1 MSQAHARS
9 WLCGL
14 AGIALLAAG
23 LTLSAG
29 RPANASTKVEVQVA
43 ARKYAYRVSGV
54 DRPEIHVHEG
64 DVVHVTFSTEDI
76 PHSFTIDEP
85 YRISKRA
92 APGKPVT
99 FEFLADKAG
108 TFPFY
113 CNLALDDRCKKEV
126 RGTLIVDARAT
137 PRSR

>member
-1 MSQAHARS
+1 VSQVHARS
-9 WLCGL
+9 WLCGV
-14 AGIALLAAG
+14 AGVALVAAG

-29 RPANASTKVEVQVA
+29 RPAEARTKVEVQVA
-43 ARKYAYRVSGV
+43 ARKYAYRVSGLE
-54 DRPEIHVHEG
+54 RPEIHVHEG
-64 DVVHVTFSTEDI
+64 DVVRITFTTDDI

-99 FEFLADKAG
+99 FEFLADKPG
-108 TFPFY
+108 TFAFY

-126 RGTLIVDARAT
+126 RGTLIVDARGN
-137 PRSR
+137 PRAR